1 MEERND
7 KASAGNAGRS
17 HWSPLLWLPEV
28 LLLYI
33 LSLGPADRLV
43 GAASPTAKA
52 FYAPV
57 FWVYLRVPPFQRTLD
72 TYMRLW
78 DKNW

>member
-1 MEERND
+1 MNSLDDNTTSE
-7 KASAGNAGRS
+7 KAGRS
-17 HWSPLLWLPEV
+17 YLGIALWLPGV

-43 GAASPTAKA
+43 GSGSPAAKA
-52 FYAPV
+52 IYAPV
-57 FWVYLRVPPFQRTLD
+57 FWVYLRVPPFQKSLD
-72 TYMRLW
+72 MYMRLW

>member
-1 MEERND
+1 MERHSDNV
-7 KASAGNAGRS
+7 SAQKPGRS
-17 HWSPLLWLPEV
+17 HGSLLLWLPAV

-43 GAASPTAKA
+43 GAASPAAKA

-57 FWVYLRVPPFQRTLD
+57 FWVYLRVPPFRQALD
-72 TYMRLW
+72 MYMRLW